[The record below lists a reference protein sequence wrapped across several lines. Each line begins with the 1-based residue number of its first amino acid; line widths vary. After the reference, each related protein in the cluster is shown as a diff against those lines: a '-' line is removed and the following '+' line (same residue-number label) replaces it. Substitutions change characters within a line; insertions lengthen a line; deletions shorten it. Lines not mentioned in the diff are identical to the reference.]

1 MRSAAHPSTAL
12 RLIAGVAVVLLGVTV
27 SVNAAGTIAALT
39 LAAAAYALILVEV
52 ARAARDRRHG
62 TALGATALVVGV
74 LAALLFPL
82 TWGAS
87 AFPAMVALPLSV
99 PGLRTAGLGRLLAAL
114 ALLINAALTVLLVL
128 IWFV

>member
-27 SVNAAGTIAALT
+27 SVNPAGTIAALT

-82 TWGAS
+82 TWS
-87 AFPAMVALPLSV
+87 ARARSPRWSRCRYPS
-99 PGLRTAGLGRLLAAL
+99 PGSGRQ
-114 ALLINAALTVLLVL
+114 VSGGCSPRSRC
-128 IWFV
+128 